1 MRTCLDAARRT
12 HRRPRSHHGEN
23 SGADV
28 PTSRRRQE
36 LLSASRDSMNRQTV
50 CQTDPELF
58 VRRLFDCI
66 DGGDWPGLSD
76 FLHDEAVYA
85 RPGYSP
91 FVGKQAIM
99 NFYLEKRIVSSG
111 QHVVEKVLSD
121 GANIACWGNFSGTD
135 KKGC

>member
-1 MRTCLDAARRT
+1 
-12 HRRPRSHHGEN
+12 
-23 SGADV
+23 
-28 PTSRRRQE
+28 
-36 LLSASRDSMNRQTV
+36 MNRQTV

-135 KKGC
+135 KKGCGIAAGFADVYCIREGRIHSRRTFFDSPAI